1 MIYRMKIPNNDV
13 EDKQSN
19 QKQKVSFMPD
29 RCFRMLLCG
38 PSRSGKLTNLL
49 LNMIYRLLYFDK
61 IYFYAKNLQQKKYQH
76 LIDLFEPISEK
87 AGYPIIEASND
98 KIILLD
104 KNAMGQS
111 KVSYF

>member
-1 MIYRMKIPNNDV
+1 MIYRIPNNDV

-19 QKQKVSFMPD
+19 YKQKVSFMSD

-38 PSRSGKLTNLL
+38 PSRSG
-49 LNMIYRLLYFDK
+49 RHFDK
-61 IYFYAKNLQQKKYQH
+61 IYLFAKNLQRKKSRH
-76 LIDLFEPISEK
+76 LIDLFEPITEK

-98 KIILLD
+98 KIIPLER
-104 KNAMGQS
+104 NAMGQS